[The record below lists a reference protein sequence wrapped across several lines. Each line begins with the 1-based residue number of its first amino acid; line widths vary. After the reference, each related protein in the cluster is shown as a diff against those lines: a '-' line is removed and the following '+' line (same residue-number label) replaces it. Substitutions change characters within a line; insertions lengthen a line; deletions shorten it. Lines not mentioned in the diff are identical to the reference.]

1 MLAFVVYPW
10 MLYLGCIVAFLDGTT
25 TTVLRSLIS
34 KNVDADEIGKIF
46 SVVGIFQAL
55 LPFASGPIFR
65 SLYRSTVEYQPN
77 AFLFLVI
84 GIKVLLFIVVFIV
97 NMGMLQEE
105 KKYTKENEKLDTGN
119 NSNEEQQLQTK
130 LISEN
135 KDNLV
140 AHHMAAA
147 KSLANKVSNDE
158 SFEDGTSKIYLDV
171 PKPV

>member
-10 MLYLGCIVAFLDGTT
+10 MLYVGCIVAFLDGTT
-25 TTVLRSLIS
+25 TTVFRSLIS

-77 AFLFLVI
+77 AFLFLII
-84 GIKVLLFIVVFIV
+84 GIKVLLFMFVFIV
-97 NMGMLQEE
+97 NMGMLREE
-105 KKYTKENEKLDTGN
+105 RKEKEKLDTGN

-130 LISEN
+130 LISGN

-158 SFEDGTSKIYLDV
+158 SFEDGTSKIYPDL

>member
-10 MLYLGCIVAFLDGTT
+10 MLYVGCIVAFLDGTT
-25 TTVLRSLIS
+25 TTVFRSLIS

-77 AFLFLVI
+77 AFLFLII
-84 GIKVLLFIVVFIV
+84 GIKVLLFMVVFIV
-97 NMGMLQEE
+97 NMGMLREE
-105 KKYTKENEKLDTGN
+105 RKQKEKLDTGN

-130 LISEN
+130 LISGN

-158 SFEDGTSKIYLDV
+158 SFEDGTSKIYPDL

>member
-1 MLAFVVYPW
+1 M
-10 MLYLGCIVAFLDGTT
+10 AFLDGTT
-25 TTVLRSLIS
+25 TTVFRSLIS
-34 KNVDADEIGKIF
+34 KNVDADEIGKVF

-65 SLYRSTVEYQPN
+65 SLYKSTVENQPN
-77 AFLFLVI
+77 AFLFLI
-84 GIKVLLFIVVFIV
+84 IAIKVLLFIVVLFV
-97 NMGMLQEE
+97 NMGMLKE
-105 KKYTKENEKLDTGN
+105 KRKYTKQKEKLDIGN
-119 NSNEEQQLQTK
+119 NGNEEEQLQTK

-158 SFEDGTSKIYLDV
+158 SFEDGTSKIHPDL
-171 PKPV
+171 PKIM